1 MVFTITVALRHNL
14 PMSNSTFL
22 TAGQAAKQTGVS
34 KPTISRAIAEGRMSA
49 SRREDGSWG
58 IDPAELMRWKESYG
72 HRHPQPLQTET
83 PAATPETTVLQVENA
98 RVTAELNGVKALLDA
113 ERQRAET
120 AERDRDRWHSAFLTL
135 PKPEAQPQKKRG
147 LFGWGGGG

>member
-1 MVFTITVALRHNL
+1 
-14 PMSNSTFL
+14 MSNATFL

-34 KPTISRAIAEGRMSA
+34 KPTISRAIAEGRLSA

-72 HRHPQPLQTET
+72 HRHT
-83 PAATPETTVLQVENA
+83 PTNQSATPPATAETVPLQVENA
-98 RVTAELNGVKALLDA
+98 RVTAELAGVKALLDA

-120 AERDRDRWHSAFLTL
+120 AERDRDRWHSAFLAL
-135 PKPEAQPQKKRG
+135 PRPEEPRRG
-147 LFGWGGGG
+147 LFGWTKRGKGTTAA

>member
-1 MVFTITVALRHNL
+1 
-14 PMSNSTFL
+14 MSNATYL

-34 KPTISRAIAEGRMSA
+34 KPTISRAIAEGRLSA

-72 HRHPQPLQTET
+72 HRHT
-83 PAATPETTVLQVENA
+83 PPNQSATPPTTPEATLLQVENA
-98 RVTAELNGVKALLDA
+98 RVTAELSGVKALLDA

-120 AERDRDRWHSAFLTL
+120 AERDRDRWHSAFLAL
-135 PKPEAQPQKKRG
+135 PRPEEPRSG
-147 LFGWGGGG
+147 LFGWLKGKKPSAA

>member
-1 MVFTITVALRHNL
+1 
-14 PMSNSTFL
+14 MSNATFL

-34 KPTISRAIAEGRMSA
+34 KPTISRAIAEGRLSA

-72 HRHPQPLQTET
+72 HRHT
-83 PAATPETTVLQVENA
+83 PTNQSATPPATAETVPLQVENA
-98 RVTAELNGVKALLDA
+98 RVTAELAGVKALLDA

-120 AERDRDRWHSAFLTL
+120 AERDRDRWHSAFLAL
-135 PKPEAQPQKKRG
+135 PRPEEPRRG
-147 LFGWGGGG
+147 LFGWTKKGKGTTAA

>member
-1 MVFTITVALRHNL
+1 
-14 PMSNSTFL
+14 MSNATFL

-34 KPTISRAIAEGRMSA
+34 KPTISRAIAEGRLSA

-72 HRHPQPLQTET
+72 HRHTQPNQSET
-83 PAATPETTVLQVENA
+83 PSATPETVSLQVENA
-98 RVTAELNGVKALLDA
+98 RVTAELAGVKALLDA

-120 AERDRDRWHSAFLTL
+120 AERDRDRWHAAFLAL
-135 PKPEAQPQKKRG
+135 PKPEEPRKG
-147 LFGWGGGG
+147 LFGWMRKGKGATAA